1 MANFPGLILTADG
14 RNLQAKAQI
23 GQPLQFLRVALG
35 DGADPDNPESL
46 SALVNERQS
55 LSIQSFELLGDG
67 TSKLRAIM
75 TNQGVEVGFFVREIG
90 VYARDPD
97 TQQELLYSYS
107 NSAEQSDF
115 LPAEGGATLVEQIF
129 DLVTVIGSAQNV
141 TAVIDDYITIATK
154 ADIEEIRPYILPTG
168 GNAGHWLRKNSNA
181 EGDADWANPAD
192 GMHIRVH
199 SITETRQAVGE
210 QDVFNLQ
217 QTITRGLAIYVNGK
231 RLTNTQWQALN
242 TTQVKLGTPVT
253 SGTTVEFVNNEEVG
267 TVTLSRV
274 SLDGPSLV
282 YPGSSNSYTITDFD
296 AFSDYT
302 VATNVGTA
310 TCSGNT
316 ITLEIPAGAA
326 DASLFLTVGRNGG
339 ENTFAIAVGAQ
350 SIARP
355 AVLNPT
361 GGATAVST
369 QPTATTSTF
378 QTYPRNMDTHASTDW
393 QIATDSGFT
402 NIVKQSLVDTES
414 LESWDV
420 TDLPRDTTLY
430 LRARHHGATLGA
442 SEWSTPITFK
452 TVNEYITTPQITA
465 PMNGASDIP
474 ESPVIEASAF
484 ATTPSGADTHLATNW
499 QVKTAEGLLVWSSL
513 NDAQNKTS
521 VVIPAGVLQEATTYN
536 VEVQFQGHD
545 LAISAWGRAS
555 FTTDAQFVPES
566 GNAGLPFGGGYFVS
580 RMLDEEDAEYA
591 LILAPKAGGQANYT
605 QYTST
610 ARSLMEGINTDA
622 LNGYTDWDF
631 PTYDEWF
638 AIYWNLK
645 HNTMSNTSAYGASQL
660 IIPPTENFTEGNPS
674 QTELPEFKE
683 DGSEALQN
691 AYYWAKDTIDSNR
704 LEYFLANDGGLRIN
718 PSYNYN
724 TFPRAVRRV
733 YL

>member
-35 DGADPDNPESL
+35 DGSAPSAPESL
-46 SALVNERQS
+46 TALVNERQS

-90 VYARDPD
+90 VFARDPD
-97 TQQELLYSYS
+97 TQQERLYSYS

-154 ADIEEIRPYILPTG
+154 ADIEEIRPYMLPKG
-168 GNAGHWLRKNSNA
+168 GHAGDWLRKNSNA

-231 RLTNTQWQALN
+231 RLIGQQWSALN
-242 TTQVKLGTPVT
+242 TTQVKLGTPVP

-302 VATNVGTA
+302 VATDVGTA
-310 TCSGNT
+310 TRSGNT

-339 ENTFAIAVGAQ
+339 ENSFAIAVGAQ

-361 GGATAVST
+361 GGAMAVST

-378 QTYPRNMDTHASTDW
+378 QTYPRNMDTHQSTDW

-402 NIVKQSLVDTES
+402 NIVKQSLGDTES

-452 TVNEYITTPQITA
+452 TVNEYINTPAITA
-465 PMNGASDIP
+465 PVNGATDIP
-474 ESPVIEASAF
+474 EQPVIEASAF
-484 ATTPSGADTHLATNW
+484 ATTPGSADTHLATNW
-499 QVKTAEGLLVWSSL
+499 QVKTAEGLLVWSSM
-513 NDAQNKTS
+513 NNAQHKNS
-521 VVIPAGVLQEATTYN
+521 IVIPAGVLQESTTYT
-536 VEVQFQGHD
+536 VEVQYQGHE
-545 LAISAWGRAS
+545 LVPSTWGQAS
-555 FTTDAQFVPES
+555 FTTSVQFIPEE
-566 GNAGLPFGGGYFVS
+566 AGAPFGGGYFVS
-580 RMLDEEDAEYA
+580 RMIDDSGAEYA
-591 LILAPKAGGQANYT
+591 LVVSSSAEGDTGASVSFASANGKCSTLTAGGHDDWKLPT
-605 QYTST
+605 ID
-610 ARSLMEGINTDA
+610 EGRA
-622 LNGYTDWDF
+622 L
-631 PTYDEWF
+631 
-638 AIYWNLK
+638 YWNL
-645 HNTMSNTSAYGASQL
+645 
-660 IIPPTENFTEGNPS
+660 NP
-674 QTELPEFKE
+674 
-683 DGSEALQN
+683 
-691 AYYWAKDTIDSNR
+691 
-704 LEYFLANDGGLRIN
+704 
-718 PSYNYN
+718 
-724 TFPRAVRRV
+724 
-733 YL
+733 

>member
-35 DGADPDNPESL
+35 DGTDPDNPESL
-46 SALVNERQS
+46 STLVNERQS

-75 TNQGVEVGFFVREIG
+75 TNQGVDVGFFVREIG
-90 VYARDPD
+90 VFARDPD
-97 TQQELLYSYS
+97 TQQERLYSYS

-129 DLVTVIGSAQNV
+129 DLVTVIGNAQNV

-154 ADIEEIRPYILPTG
+154 ADIEEIRPYMLPMG
-168 GNAGHWLRKNSNA
+168 GHAGDWLRKNSNA
-181 EGDADWANPAD
+181 EGDADWADPAD

-242 TTQVKLGTPVT
+242 TTQVKLATPVT
-253 SGTTVEFVNNEEVG
+253 GGTTVEFVNNEEVG

-282 YPGSSNSYTITDFD
+282 YPGSSSNSYTITDYD

-302 VATNVGTA
+302 VATDVGTA
-310 TCSGNT
+310 TRSGNI
-316 ITLEIPAGAA
+316 ITLEIPAGVA

-378 QTYPRNMDTHASTDW
+378 QTYPRNMDTHQSTDW
-393 QIATDSGFT
+393 QIATDSSFN
-402 NIVKQSLVDTES
+402 NIVKQSLGDTES

-420 TDLPRDTTLY
+420 TGLPRDTTLY

-452 TVNEYITTPQITA
+452 TVNQYINTPAITA
-465 PMNGASDIP
+465 PVNGATDIP
-474 ESPVIEASAF
+474 EQPVIEASAF
-484 ATTPSGADTHLATNW
+484 ATTPGSADTHLATNW
-499 QVKTAEGLLVWSSL
+499 QVKTAEGLLVWSSM
-513 NDAQNKTS
+513 NNAQHKNS
-521 VVIPAGVLQEATTYN
+521 IVIPAGILQESTTYT
-536 VEVQFQGHD
+536 VEVQYQGHE
-545 LAISAWGRAS
+545 LVPSAWGQAS
-555 FTTDAQFVPES
+555 FITSVQFIPEE
-566 GNAGLPFGGGYFVS
+566 AGAPFGGGYFVS
-580 RMLDEEDAEYA
+580 RMVDEVGAPYVLVVSPTADGHNNGNVMTWQNAVNYCNSLTIGGHSDWTLPSLDELRAVYWKLRPTNNNNVISGGA
-591 LILAPKAGGQANYT
+591 STLIDPPTSNYT
-605 QYTST
+605 YT
-610 ARSLMEGINTDA
+610 
-622 LNGYTDWDF
+622 
-631 PTYDEWF
+631 
-638 AIYWNLK
+638 
-645 HNTMSNTSAYGASQL
+645 
-660 IIPPTENFTEGNPS
+660 NPS
-674 QTELPEFKE
+674 QTAIDAFKV
-683 DGSEALQN
+683 GGAEAFIDH
-691 AYYWAKDTIDSNR
+691 YYWSATESGSSAYR
-704 LEYFLANDGGLRIN
+704 VYFPNGAESLYSKNDPNLHV
-718 PSYNYN
+718 
-724 TFPRAVRRV
+724 RAIRRV

>member
-97 TQQELLYSYS
+97 TQQERLYSYS

-168 GNAGHWLRKNSNA
+168 GHAGDLLRKNSNA
-181 EGDADWANPAD
+181 EGDADWADPAD

-242 TTQVKLGTPVT
+242 TTQVKLSTPVT
-253 SGTTVEFVNNEEVG
+253 GGTTVEFVNNEEVG

-282 YPGSSNSYTITDFD
+282 YPGSSNSYTITDYD

-310 TCSGNT
+310 SRSGNT

-378 QTYPRNMDTHASTDW
+378 QTYPRNMDTHQSTDW
-393 QIATDSGFT
+393 QIATDSSFN
-402 NIVKQSLVDTES
+402 NIVKQSLSDTES

-452 TVNEYITTPQITA
+452 TVNEYINTPQITA
-465 PMNGASDIP
+465 PANGASDIP

-521 VVIPAGVLQEATTYN
+521 VIIPAGVLQEATTYT
-536 VEVQFQGHD
+536 VEVQYQGHD
-545 LAISAWGRAS
+545 LSVSAWGRAS
-555 FTTDAQFVPES
+555 FTTDAQFIPTQ
-566 GNAGLPFGGGYFVS
+566 AGTPFGGGYVVR
-580 RMLDEEDAEYA
+580 RMLDEEGGEYV
-591 LILAPKAGGQANYT
+591 LVVSPKADGANNDDTLNWSDANSYAASLTIGGFSDWKLPDLDEARAMYRAFKPTVQNNVTFAGASNRVVPPLDNYT
-605 QYTST
+605 TTSPGQTSLTAFKEGGSEDVLTPGVYTT
-610 ARSLMEGINTDA
+610 NRS
-622 LNGYTDWDF
+622 
-631 PTYDEWF
+631 
-638 AIYWNLK
+638 
-645 HNTMSNTSAYGASQL
+645 GASAFRVSFSSGG
-660 IIPPTENFTEGNPS
+660 EN
-674 QTELPEFKE
+674 L
-683 DGSEALQN
+683 N
-691 AYYWAKDTIDSNR
+691 AITGTWY
-704 LEYFLANDGGLRIN
+704 L
-718 PSYNYN
+718 
-724 TFPRAVRRV
+724 RAVRRA

>member
-35 DGADPDNPESL
+35 DGSAPSAPESL
-46 SALVNERQS
+46 TALVNERQS
-55 LSIQSFELLGDG
+55 LSIHSFELLGDG

-90 VYARDPD
+90 VFARDPD
-97 TQQELLYSYS
+97 TQQERLYSYS

-168 GNAGHWLRKNSNA
+168 GNAGNWLRKNSNA
-181 EGDADWANPAD
+181 EGDAAWADPAE
-192 GMHIRVH
+192 GMHLRVH
-199 SITETRQAVGE
+199 SVTETRQAVGE

-217 QTITRGLAIYVNGK
+217 KTITRGLAIYVNGK
-231 RLTNTQWQALN
+231 RLTHQQWSALN
-242 TTQVKLGTPVT
+242 TTQVKLATPVT
-253 SGTTVEFVNNEEVG
+253 GGTTVEFVNNEEVG

-282 YPGSSNSYTITDFD
+282 YPGSSNSYTITDYD

-302 VATNVGTA
+302 VATDVGTA
-310 TCSGNT
+310 TRSGNT

-339 ENTFAIAVGAQ
+339 ENAFAIAVGAQ

-378 QTYPRNMDTHASTDW
+378 QTYPRNMDTHQSTDW
-393 QIATDSGFT
+393 QIATDSSFN
-402 NIVKQSLVDTES
+402 NIVKQSLGDTES

-452 TVNEYITTPQITA
+452 TVNEYINTPAITA
-465 PMNGASDIP
+465 PVNGASDVP

-484 ATTPSGADTHLATNW
+484 ATTPGGADTHLATNW
-499 QVKTAEGLLVWSSL
+499 QIKTAEGLLVWSSL

-521 VVIPAGVLQEATTYN
+521 VVIPAGILEVATAYT

-545 LAISAWGRAS
+545 LATSAWGKGS
-555 FTTDAQFVPES
+555 FTTAAEFVPDEP
-566 GNAGLPFGGGYFVS
+566 GTPFGGGYFV
-580 RMLDEEDAEYA
+580 RVMRDEVNSEYA
-591 LILAPKAGGQANYT
+591 LVVSPKGEGNDSSVSWQDATDFTAALTIGGHTDWKLPDIDELRALYREFKPTTDSNNTSFGASNRVVPSLGNYT
-605 QYTST
+605 ANNPERTIIT
-610 ARSLMEGINTDA
+610 AFF
-622 LNGYTDWDF
+622 NGQSESF
-631 PTYDEWF
+631 G
-638 AIYWNLK
+638 AVVYW
-645 HNTMSNTSAYGASQL
+645 SSSESGSAAFRASFVSG
-660 IIPPTENFTEGNPS
+660 TETLVQKSGTAQS
-674 QTELPEFKE
+674 
-683 DGSEALQN
+683 A
-691 AYYWAKDTIDSNR
+691 
-704 LEYFLANDGGLRIN
+704 
-718 PSYNYN
+718 
-724 TFPRAVRRV
+724 RAVRRV

>member
-1 MANFPGLILTADG
+1 MANFPGLILTSEG

-46 SALVNERQS
+46 TALVNERQS
-55 LSIQSFELLGDG
+55 LSIQSLELLGDG

-97 TQQELLYSYS
+97 TQQERLYSYS

-129 DLVTVIGSAQNV
+129 DLVTVIGNAQNV
-141 TAVIDDYITIATK
+141 TAVINDYITIATK
-154 ADIEEIRPYILPTG
+154 ADIEEIRPYMLPNG
-168 GNAGHWLRKNSNA
+168 GHAGDWLRKNSNA

-192 GMHIRVH
+192 GMHLRVH

-231 RLTNTQWQALN
+231 RLTNTQWHALN
-242 TTQVKLGTPVT
+242 TTQVRLATPVT
-253 SGTTVEFVNNEEVG
+253 GGTTVEFVNNEEVG

-302 VATNVGTA
+302 VATDVGTA
-310 TCSGNT
+310 TRSGNT
-316 ITLEIPAGAA
+316 ITLEIPAGVA
-326 DASLFLTVGRNGG
+326 DASLFLTAGRNGG

-378 QTYPRNMDTHASTDW
+378 QTYPRNMDTHQSTDW
-393 QIATDSGFT
+393 QIATDSSFN
-402 NIVKQSLVDTES
+402 NIVKQSLSDTES

-465 PMNGASDIP
+465 PASGAKDVP
-474 ESPVIEASAF
+474 ESPVIEASTF
-484 ATTPSGADTHLATNW
+484 TTTPGGADTHLATNW

-521 VVIPAGVLQEATTYN
+521 VVIPAGILEVATTYT
-536 VEVQFQGHD
+536 VEVQYQGHD

-566 GNAGLPFGGGYFVS
+566 GNAGVPFGGGYFVS
-580 RMLDEEDAEYA
+580 RMLDKQGLEYGLVVSPRAEGYLSSCSWQEAYDAFQ
-591 LILAPKAGGQANYT
+591 LM
-605 QYTST
+605 ST
-610 ARSLMEGINTDA
+610 
-622 LNGYTDWDF
+622 NGHNDWDM
-631 PTYDEWF
+631 PTMDELRAF
-638 AIYWNLK
+638 RWNLK
-645 HNTMSNTSAYGASQL
+645 YGTGSNDTSFGASDL
-660 IIPPTENFTEGNPS
+660 IIPQRGRYTSSDPA
-674 QTELPEFKE
+674 QTEIPEFME
-683 DGSEALQN
+683 GGSEMIDGYLWAN
-691 AYYWAKDTIDSNR
+691 ASNSYGPKV
-704 LEYFLANDGGLRIN
+704 LMSTGHEN
-718 PSYNYN
+718 PTGTKTSYSYQA
-724 TFPRAVRRV
+724 RAIRRV

>member
-35 DGADPDNPESL
+35 DGNAPDNPESL

-55 LSIQSFELLGDG
+55 LSIHSFELLGDG

-75 TNQGVEVGFFVREIG
+75 TNQGLEVGFFVREIG

-97 TQQELLYSYS
+97 TQQERLYSYS

-154 ADIEEIRPYILPTG
+154 ADIEEIRPYMLPKG
-168 GNAGHWLRKNSNA
+168 GHAGDWLRKNSNA
-181 EGDADWANPAD
+181 EGDADWADPAE
-192 GMHIRVH
+192 GMHLRVH
-199 SITETRQAVGE
+199 SVTETRQAVGE

-217 QTITRGLAIYVNGK
+217 KTITRGLAIYVNGK
-231 RLTNTQWQALN
+231 RLTHQQWSALN
-242 TTQVKLGTPVT
+242 TTQVKLATPVT
-253 SGTTVEFVNNEEVG
+253 GGTTVEFVNNEEVG

-282 YPGSSNSYTITDFD
+282 YPGSSNSYTITDYD

-302 VATNVGTA
+302 VATDVGTA
-310 TCSGNT
+310 TRSGNT
-316 ITLEIPAGAA
+316 ITLEIPAGVA

-378 QTYPRNMDTHASTDW
+378 QTYPRNMDTHQSTDW
-393 QIATDSGFT
+393 QIATDSSFN
-402 NIVKQSLVDTES
+402 NIIKQSLGDTES

-442 SEWSTPITFK
+442 SEWSTPVTFK
-452 TVNEYITTPQITA
+452 TVNEYINTPQITA
-465 PMNGASDIP
+465 PVNGASDVP
-474 ESPVIEASAF
+474 ESPVIEASTF
-484 ATTPSGADTHLATNW
+484 TTTPGGADTHLATNW
-499 QVKTAEGLLVWSSL
+499 QIKTAEGLLVWSSL

-521 VVIPAGVLQEATTYN
+521 VVIPAGVLQESTTYT
-536 VEVQFQGHD
+536 VEVQYQGHD
-545 LAISAWGRAS
+545 LAVSAWGRAS
-555 FTTDAQFVPES
+555 FTTTNEFIPE
-566 GNAGLPFGGGYFVS
+566 GNASDVGTPFRGGYFYKRSGNDLWIV
-580 RMLDEEDAEYA
+580 
-591 LILAPKAGGQANYT
+591 APKA
-605 QYTST
+605 
-610 ARSLMEGINTDA
+610 EGELLYGDFSEAEDFCESVIIG
-622 LNGYTDWDF
+622 GYTDWR
-631 PTYDEWF
+631 
-638 AIYWNLK
+638 
-645 HNTMSNTSAYGASQL
+645 
-660 IIPPTENFTEGNPS
+660 PPT
-674 QTELPEFKE
+674 LPELRDLYDVLAPLSAETPGNFQE
-683 DGSEALQN
+683 GGSEAFETSRM
-691 AYYWAKDTIDSNR
+691 YYSSTQTASTVEYKWFSNGAENTGAKTGS
-704 LEYFLANDGGLRIN
+704 AHV
-718 PSYNYN
+718 
-724 TFPRAVRRV
+724 RAIRKISVA
-733 YL
+733 